1 MVGVVL
7 TEKDCWEELNF
18 GLDRSDVDFSQKNF
32 AWTKRCA
39 HALRRIRYLIVLWN
53 EKLCKSEIW

>member
-7 TEKDCWEELNF
+7 TEKDCGEEVNC
-18 GLDRSDVDFSQKNF
+18 GLDRSAVDFSQKNF

-39 HALRRIRYLIVLWN
+39 HALRRVRYLVSL
-53 EKLCKSEIW
+53 

>member
-7 TEKDCWEELNF
+7 IEKDCREELNF
-18 GLDRSDVDFSQKNF
+18 GLDRSDVDFSQKNL

-39 HALRRIRYLIVLWN
+39 YALRRIRYLKVLWN
-53 EKLCKSEIW
+53 QKLCKSEIW